1 MTKLSGK
8 IAVVTGGTGGLG
20 RAVVE
25 GLLREKSTVIVT
37 HTGRKESLTYIADTK
52 KKYSDFSGEIVDV
65 TSDVEVTAFYKRL
78 RTKVERIDILCNLAG
93 GVSSKQFI
101 EDINIDEWNKM
112 IALNLTSCFLMMK
125 GAVPLMKR
133 NAWGR
138 IINIAAMPAVTPEAK
153 RGGYG
158 VSKSGVVTLTKTV
171 SEEVKEFSNI
181 TVNAIA
187 PSIILTEENKSWGSE
202 EESKKWVTP
211 EQIADMIV
219 HLCSESGAA
228 VNGQVI
234 QMYGKV

>member
-1 MTKLSGK
+1 MAKLSGK

-37 HTGRKESLTYIADTK
+37 HTANKQSLEYITEAQK
-52 KKYSDFSGEIVDV
+52 KNSGLTGEKVDV
-65 TSDVEVTAFYKRL
+65 TSDTDVTAFYKRL
-78 RTKVERIDILCNLAG
+78 MTSVDRIDILCNLVG
-93 GVSSKQFI
+93 GVSAKKFV
-101 EDINIDEWNKM
+101 EDIEFEEWNKM

-133 NAWGR
+133 NMWGR
-138 IINIAAMPAVTPEAK
+138 IINIAAMPAIYPEAK

-158 VSKSGVVTLTKTV
+158 VSKSGVATLTKTV
-171 SEEVKEFSNI
+171 SEEVKEFNNI

-187 PSIILTEENKSWGSE
+187 PGIILTEENKSWGSE
-202 EESKKWVTP
+202 EDFKKWVTP
-211 EQIADMIV
+211 EQITEMIV
-219 HLCSESGAA
+219 HLCSENGAA
-228 VNGQVI
+228 VNGQII

>member
-1 MTKLSGK
+1 MAKLSGK

-20 RAVVE
+20 RAVVD

-37 HTGRKESLTYIADTK
+37 HTGNKQSLKYIAETQ
-52 KKYSDFSGEIVDV
+52 KKYSGLTGEKVDV
-65 TSDVEVTAFYKRL
+65 TSEADVSAFYKRL
-78 RTKVERIDILCNLAG
+78 MTKVDRIDILCNLVG
-93 GVSSKQFI
+93 GVSAKKFI
-101 EDINIDEWNKM
+101 EDIEFNEWNTM
-112 IALNLTSCFLMMK
+112 ISLNLTSCFLMMR

-138 IINIAAMPAVTPEAK
+138 IISIAAMPAISPEAK

-171 SEEVKEFSNI
+171 SEEVKEFDNI

-202 EESKKWVTP
+202 EDFKKWVTP
-211 EQIADMIV
+211 EQITDMIV
-219 HLCSESGAA
+219 HLCYENGAA
-228 VNGQVI
+228 VNGQII